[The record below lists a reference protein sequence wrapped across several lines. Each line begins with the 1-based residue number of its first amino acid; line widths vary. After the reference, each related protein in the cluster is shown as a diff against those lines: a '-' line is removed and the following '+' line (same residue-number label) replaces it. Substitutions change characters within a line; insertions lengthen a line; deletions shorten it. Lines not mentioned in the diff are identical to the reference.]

1 MLIYIIFM
9 AVLAAFLYRESKKVA
24 EGRSNLLKDFCK
36 DPLSTKAALSM
47 LRIVFL
53 ASAASAAVMLICFI
67 ITQITGTMPKPVA
80 ALSILL
86 YSIGFIS
93 AMFKMKNF

>member
-9 AVLAAFLYRESKKVA
+9 AALAAFLYKESKKVV
-24 EGRSNLLKDFCK
+24 EGRSTLLKDFCT
-36 DPLSTKAALSM
+36 DPVSTKAALSM

-53 ASAASAAVMLICFI
+53 ASAASAVVMLLCFV
-67 ITQITGTMPKPVA
+67 ITQVTGTMPKPLA